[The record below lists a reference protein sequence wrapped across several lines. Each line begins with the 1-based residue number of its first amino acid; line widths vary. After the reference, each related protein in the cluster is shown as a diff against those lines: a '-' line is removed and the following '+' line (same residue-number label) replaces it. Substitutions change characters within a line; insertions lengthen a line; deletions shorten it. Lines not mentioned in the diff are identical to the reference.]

1 MGDWM
6 RAGRFI
12 ALVAVLSA
20 ASAGLLRAQTVLDMR
35 DVELRSFVE
44 IVAEQ
49 TGRNYVID
57 PQVSGTVTV
66 VAPDA
71 VSPDAIY
78 EIFRNVL
85 ELNRLTIVEGRD
97 ADRIVPTA
105 GASELS
111 GPGEDHTLR
120 GSAYETRVIPITA
133 RDMDEV
139 VEAIVPLVPA
149 DAAITPLRSQGLLVL
164 SDRRDNIARIENLV
178 RRLDGAG
185 RREVEV
191 IPLNDANAGDL
202 LSVIEGLDVIP
213 AGSNI
218 SADTSANTMVL
229 SGPPEFRDRMRRLIR
244 QMDSP
249 QQAAVSRVVP
259 LDFAESDVL
268 AEVLTQSVGAAA
280 GEDGT
285 GEITIVAEPQSN
297 AIVVNAP
304 SDRIDTIVES
314 IRQLDAQPDQ
324 VLIEAVVF
332 EMASEKF
339 SDLSVQ
345 FGGVLNDATGGGT
358 SFSMEGRD
366 SLLTLLSAAMAGL
379 TPNPGDGGGI
389 GAVSQ
394 GNFAGLLTAVA
405 REQSTRLLSTP
416 SVLALNNQDAEIVV
430 AENVPFVTGSFS
442 TVGDSAIPES
452 PFETIERQDVGL
464 TLNVR
469 PQINRGGTV
478 RMEIS
483 QEVSNL
489 TGSTS
494 AAGGEITARRSLETT
509 VMVDDGRVILLGG
522 LMEEDDTRRSD
533 GVPVLRSVPLIGRL
547 FEGTSAR
554 EGQRMLLL
562 MLRPRV
568 IRDHQEAADVARQV
582 ADGTQNLGRQI
593 EARSSGNPN
602 NPARPPAPFGGVD
615 RELSFTSTRA
625 DAATRERN
633 FPGLPPRL
641 EFGADR

>member
-1 MGDWM
+1 MGDLG
-6 RAGRFI
+6 RAIGRI
-12 ALVAVLSA
+12 VLAAALA
-20 ASAGLLRAQTVLDMR
+20 AAPLAAQAQTVLDMR

-44 IVAEQ
+44 IVAQE

-66 VAPDA
+66 VAPEE

-85 ELNRLTIVEGRD
+85 ELNQLTIVEGAD

-105 GASELS
+105 GAAQLS
-111 GPGEDHTLR
+111 GPGEDHALR

-133 RDMDEV
+133 REMDEV
-139 VEAIVPLVPA
+139 VEAIVPLVPS
-149 DAAITPLRSQGLLVL
+149 DAAITPLRAQGLLVI
-164 SDRRDNIARIENLV
+164 SDRRDNIARVADLV

-213 AGSNI
+213 AGSNL

-229 SGPPEFRDRMRRLIR
+229 SGPPEFRDRMRRVIR

-259 LDFAESDVL
+259 LDYAESDVL
-268 AEVLTQSVGAAA
+268 AEVLSASVGRSG
-280 GEDGT
+280 GEDGD

-297 AIVVNAP
+297 ALVVNAP
-304 SDRIDTIVES
+304 SDRVDTIVES
-314 IRQLDAQPDQ
+314 IRQLDAKPDQ

-332 EMASEKF
+332 EMSAEKF

-345 FGGVLNDATGGGT
+345 FGGVLNDAIGGGT
-358 SFSMEGRD
+358 SFEMEGRD
-366 SLLTLLSAAMAGL
+366 SLITLLSAAMSGL
-379 TPNPGDGGGI
+379 VPNPGEGGGI
-389 GAVSQ
+389 GGFSQ

-416 SVLALNNQDAEIVV
+416 SVLSLNNQEAEIVV

-442 TVGDSAIPES
+442 TVGDSAVPES
-452 PFETIERQDVGL
+452 PFETIEREDVGL
-464 TLNVR
+464 ILNVR

-478 RMEIS
+478 RMQIE

-494 AAGGEITARRSLETT
+494 AAGGRR
-509 VMVDDGRVILLGG
+509 
-522 LMEEDDTRRSD
+522 
-533 GVPVLRSVPLIGRL
+533 
-547 FEGTSAR
+547 
-554 EGQRMLLL
+554 
-562 MLRPRV
+562 
-568 IRDHQEAADVARQV
+568 RDHVAAQPRHHG
-582 ADGTQNLGRQI
+582 DGG
-593 EARSSGNPN
+593 
-602 NPARPPAPFGGVD
+602 
-615 RELSFTSTRA
+615 
-625 DAATRERN
+625 
-633 FPGLPPRL
+633 
-641 EFGADR
+641 